1 MRWTTTD
8 PRSAGFQDRQ
18 GATINYVTAGAYTT
32 LQKVGTGSTDWAE
45 VSAVITAAPMAGCP
59 TVSADPRSAGRAGSL
74 DEIVLYY
81 TAGAGV
87 YLIKY
92 GSGDTDWVP
101 LPTAADVGPHTH
113 PISDIIPGND
123 GDVATVVAGVSVWA
137 PPASSSYS
145 DSIFSGGQDGA
156 IDFNGGAVTVA
167 TLAGSTYT
175 LTQNVAATDINVAAT
190 YIVITA
196 GYAMFWTGTLSGS
209 GTIRNNGSAGTSIVT
224 GAETGSGGAGAAGAT
239 LPAGAAGGGGAINSG
254 STATAGTGTSGAPV
268 WNPVAS
274 GGAAGAATPGSG
286 TAGTAGGIGKGGGS
300 GGRGGGGFSVG
311 AQAGTAGGA
320 VSTINSDSAYTQC
333 LVTGRTV
340 TGTVFG
346 GSTGGGGAPSP
357 DSYND
362 FPAPHGADGAG
373 GGGGGGWIVLAGDAC
388 TFTGTV
394 EANGGAGGN
403 GYSFNVAGAAGGI
416 GGPGAG
422 GGAGGTIIMFIGT
435 GTLPTLDVSGGAG
448 GTGGA
453 CTGGTV
459 DNLTAPNGGAGGT
472 GKVISRVL
480 SA

>member
-1 MRWTTTD
+1 MAGRNARPPSLITFVQTPVVDDPKVQRALETLQGAVQELQSKLGGTDVSLFTATTD
-8 PRSAGFQDRQ
+8 GTVPASGGSATDILHADGTWSPEGASTPPTRIIATTSPLAGGGDLTADRTFYISP
-18 GATINYVTAGAYTT
+18 GADGEFLQTT
-32 LQKVGTGSTDWAE
+32 GGVVVWG
-45 VSAVITAAPMAGCP
+45 
-59 TVSADPRSAGRAGSL
+59 AGSS
-74 DEIVLYY
+74 YR
-81 TAGAGV
+81 
-87 YLIKY
+87 
-92 GSGDTDWVP
+92 
-101 LPTAADVGPHTH
+101 
-113 PISDIIPGND
+113 
-123 GDVATVVAGVSVWA
+123 
-137 PPASSSYS
+137 YS

-156 IDFNGGAVTVA
+156 INFNGGAVSVA
-167 TLAGSTYT
+167 TLVGSTYT

-190 YIVITA
+190 YIVVTA

-209 GTIRNNGSAGTSIVT
+209 GTIRNNGSAGASIVT
-224 GAETGSGGAGAAGAT
+224 GAEAGSGGAGASGAT
-239 LPAGAAGGGGAINSG
+239 LPAGVAGGNGAINSG
-254 STATAGTGTSGAPV
+254 SGASGGTGTSGAPV
-268 WNPVAS
+268 WNPVGA

-286 TAGTAGGIGKGGGS
+286 TAGTAGGICKGGGS

-311 AQAGTAGGA
+311 AQAGTAGGS
-320 VSTINSDSAYTQC
+320 VGSINSDSGFAQC

-340 TGTVFG
+340 TGSLFG

-373 GGGGGGWIVLAGDAC
+373 GGGSGGWVVLVGDIC
-388 TFTGTV
+388 TFTGLV
-394 EANGGAGGN
+394 EAKGGAGGN

-422 GGAGGTIIMFIGT
+422 GGAGGTIVMFIGA
-435 GTLPTLDVSGGAG
+435 GALPTLDISGGAG

-459 DNLTAPNGGAGGT
+459 DNLTAPNGGAGGS